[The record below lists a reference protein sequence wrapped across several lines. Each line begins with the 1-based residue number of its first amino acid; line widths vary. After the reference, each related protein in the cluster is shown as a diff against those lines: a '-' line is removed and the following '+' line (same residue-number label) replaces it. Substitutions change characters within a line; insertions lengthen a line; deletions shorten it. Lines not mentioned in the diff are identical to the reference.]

1 MAFSMETLVG
11 PDRHWSRKVA
21 KHRQGSEKPSS
32 RQLDLRLTCQLADIT
47 DCTSRQRGFT
57 LVELLVVIIIVG
69 VLAAI
74 ALPSF
79 LNQSARARH
88 SQAITYLGAANRAQQ
103 AHYQE
108 QLQFAGSMAEL
119 GLAHLEESS
128 LYYYEFREPNIETAA
143 IEAIAS
149 ADDPALRGFLGAV
162 YIDTGIDYEVAFG
175 VLLCQG
181 DFGQTPELSYTVEAG
196 NGQISVDGCQSI

>member
-1 MAFSMETLVG
+1 MVFSMKTLVG
-11 PDRHWSRKVA
+11 SGCGWGRKMVR
-21 KHRQGSEKPSS
+21 HRQGSEKSTS
-32 RQLDLRLTCQLADIT
+32 RHLNLRLICQLAHIN
-47 DCTSRQRGFT
+47 DCTNRQRGFT

-119 GLAHLEESS
+119 GLAHLEDSS
-128 LYYYEFREPNIETAA
+128 LYRYEFREPDIETAA
-143 IEAIAS
+143 IEAIAT
-149 ADDPALRGFLGAV
+149 ADNPALRGFLGAV
-162 YIDTGIDYEVAFG
+162 YIDTGVDHDVAFG

-181 DFGQTPELSYTVEAG
+181 DFGQTPDLSYTIDAG
-196 NGQISVDGCQSI
+196 SGEISVNGCWPI